1 MHHYPPLH
9 PKSSLFIHC
18 RSSPKLISVCRGLR
32 WHRLFVCLSLLA
44 LVLHRDKG
52 YCQCSHKNTLALG
65 PPYFLTLFMP
75 WYRPAPSP
83 APTAAH
89 DTDGGRMP
97 SYTGPP
103 RLTHLAAAAALLR
116 WHVAVFQ
123 IWHM

>member
-1 MHHYPPLH
+1 MAPALCLLVIAGPRVASRQRL
-9 PKSSLFIHC
+9 L
-18 RSSPKLISVCRGLR
+18 SVQPQK
-32 WHRLFVCLSLLA
+32 
-44 LVLHRDKG
+44 D
-52 YCQCSHKNTLALG
+52 TLALG

-97 SYTGPP
+97 TYTGPP